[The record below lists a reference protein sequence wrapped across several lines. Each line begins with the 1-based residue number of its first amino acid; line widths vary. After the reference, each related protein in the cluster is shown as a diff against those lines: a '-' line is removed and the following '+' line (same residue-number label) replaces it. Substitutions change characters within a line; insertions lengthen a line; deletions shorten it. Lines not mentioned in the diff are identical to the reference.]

1 MSLIRWLTAF
11 MSYTKIALVEDG
23 ASLGS
28 RQLDMGNSGGN
39 GHFDRSTCTT
49 SNHPA
54 RPSGLRSEDL
64 LNPERKVKG
73 GNKLVWGLVIVFIN
87 LIGPLV
93 YLVAGRE
100 ED

>member
-1 MSLIRWLTAF
+1 MGTVETGGL
-11 MSYTKIALVEDG
+11 IALLAPLVIIQ
-23 ASLGS
+23 LG
-28 RQLDMGNSGGN
+28 LLV
-39 GHFDRSTCTT
+39 F
-49 SNHPA
+49 A
-54 RPSGLRSEDL
+54 LRDL

-93 YLVAGRE
+93 YLVAGRD

>member
-1 MSLIRWLTAF
+1 MVRRFGPGSLIWGSPVETGTL
-11 MSYTKIALVEDG
+11 IALLAPLVIIQ
-23 ASLGS
+23 LG
-28 RQLDMGNSGGN
+28 LLV
-39 GHFDRSTCTT
+39 F
-49 SNHPA
+49 A
-54 RPSGLRSEDL
+54 LRDL

-93 YLVAGRE
+93 YLVAGRD